1 MVNYVDHF
9 INDDAEIINAQTDN
23 QSESPSLQSDTTDNP
38 SDADNDANNDNSQS
52 YATDFQPVTATINGQ
67 AVCKP
72 NLRHKIITN
81 IIGLEG
87 DYVNHPDDGGG
98 KTRFG
103 ITEAKAREYGYKGDI
118 NDLPYE
124 KAYKILSVDFY
135 DTLRID
141 YIAKI
146 SETIA
151 KEIVDTAV
159 NTGQKPAVQFLQKAL
174 NALNNRSKHYPD
186 ISVDGIIGRKT
197 LETLQKYFDQR
208 KNKDGDQVL
217 LLLLNMFQTI
227 HYWNES
233 TETIDDKHESFL
245 YGWLRNRVLKKF
257 KIIS

>member
-9 INDDAEIINAQTDN
+9 INEDEEINNAQTDN
-23 QSESPSLQSDTTDNP
+23 QSESSSLESDTTDNL
-38 SDADNDANNDNSQS
+38 SDADNDDSQS
-52 YATDFQPVTATINGQ
+52 YYATDLQPVTDTINGQ

-81 IIGLEG
+81 IIGVEG

-103 ITEAKAREYGYKGDI
+103 ITEAKAREYEYKGDI
-118 NDLPYE
+118 KDLPYE
-124 KAYKILSVDFY
+124 KAYEIYSVDFY

-141 YIAKI
+141 DIAKI
-146 SETIA
+146 SQIIA
-151 KEIVDTAV
+151 EEIADTAV

-186 ISVDGIIGRKT
+186 ISVDGVIGRKT

-208 KNKDGDQVL
+208 KNQDGEQVL

-245 YGWLRNRVLKKF
+245 FGWLRNRVLNKF